1 MQKWGALASKK
12 KNTKSLQGARVTQGA
27 FGSNGRGKSGW
38 LKGSSSPLSSR
49 ASRTLEATSRLGTDC
64 TDQRSLSPLCKP
76 NAEMGQ
82 CCRNIILTYV
92 IIYKSE
98 HVTHH
103 ARKVHCFPQSIS
115 DVERSGKKY
124 SVRSTTLSPPGCLS
138 PNLSGRRE
146 GSVLPFFFCRCSSA
160 MSRTPL
166 VLWCTLIFEIRIWK
180 ATNCLLDERVYMS
193 FSHATGFQVYGLSP
207 HHTAAPESRQAARST
222 WIASRCR
229 GDHHLIGYRWLWW
242 LYS

>member
-1 MQKWGALASKK
+1 
-12 KNTKSLQGARVTQGA
+12 
-27 FGSNGRGKSGW
+27 
-38 LKGSSSPLSSR
+38 
-49 ASRTLEATSRLGTDC
+49 
-64 TDQRSLSPLCKP
+64 
-76 NAEMGQ
+76 MGQ

-138 PNLSGRRE
+138 SNLSGRRE
-146 GSVLPFFFCRCSSA
+146 GSVLRSFLSIFICDEPNTIS
-160 MSRTPL
+160 
-166 VLWCTLIFEIRIWK
+166 TLMFEIRIWK